1 MAEIAEGLTVFGQVP
16 ARLPNTSKLA
26 TPGLSSETQ
35 VMGLDLAGIAI
46 SAGSACAAGRVEPP
60 YVLTA
65 MGVPDDLAVCAIR
78 VSLGWTTTDDDVDK
92 FFNAWR
98 SLYERAK
105 SRSASAAE

>member
-1 MAEIAEGLTVFGQVP
+1 MLLIPIAPRHRIQEFPSQVIGEQARDQVFGQDQ
-16 ARLPNTSKLA
+16 ARLPNTSKVA

-65 MGVPDDLAVCAIR
+65 MQVPDDLAV
-78 VSLGWTTTDDDVDK
+78 
-92 FFNAWR
+92 
-98 SLYERAK
+98 
-105 SRSASAAE
+105 SAFLLQAY